1 MFNTIE
7 KLITIRNL
15 KPKKKEGFLKVI
27 SIFSFLGIML
37 GVATLIIVMS
47 VMNGFR
53 TELTDKILGF
63 NPHITIKPYT
73 NNVSQDFYLNI
84 RNEYKNSNIIKT
96 FSSEA
101 VITMNDKA
109 KGVLVRGIDTN
120 QIDKIKLFNS
130 NNIIDGTILNFK
142 QNTVVIGKQLAIEL
156 GVVVGDRLNIMSST
170 SSSTL
175 LGLVPKQSVYKI
187 VSVFSSGLYDY
198 DRNVVFFTINDSL
211 SFFEKSENDIVLEM
225 YVKDPLNADR
235 YKGEIQRKN
244 PNLFVTSWSDLNKSF
259 LSALKVERNVM
270 FLILTLIIIVAAF
283 NIISGLTI
291 LIKNKTKEIAILK
304 ALGLSKQSII
314 KSFFLTGFLIG
325 LIATIAG
332 VLLGVIFSIYIE
344 EIRQFLSSVFN
355 LQIFPEDVYF
365 LNKMPS
371 EINVNSILLISIFS
385 IVISSLASF
394 LTDPMFRGAPAL
406 FSPQVQLFSCH
417 RTGPFRGL

>member
-7 KLITIRNL
+7 KLITFRNL

-53 TELTDKILGF
+53 TELTNKILGF
-63 NPHITIKPYT
+63 NPHISIKPYSD
-73 NNVSQDFYLNI
+73 NINEDFYLNI
-84 RNEYKNSNIIKT
+84 RNEYKDAKIIKT

-101 VITMNDKA
+101 VIMMNDTA
-109 KGVLVRGIDTN
+109 KGVFVRGIDTD
-120 QIDKIKLFNS
+120 QIDDIKLFN
-130 NNIIDGTILNFK
+130 NDNIIDGKISNFK
-142 QNTVVIGKQLAIEL
+142 NDTVVIGKQLAIEL
-156 GVVVGDRLNIMSST
+156 GVVVGDRINIMSST
-170 SSSTL
+170 SSSTM

-187 VSVFSSGLYDY
+187 ISVFSSGLYDY
-198 DRNVVFFTINDSL
+198 DRNIIFFTINDSL
-211 SFFEKSENDIVLEM
+211 SFFEKSDQDIVLEM
-225 YVKDPLNADR
+225 YLKNPLNADVL
-235 YKGEIQRKN
+235 KDKIQLKN
-244 PNLFVTSWSDLNKSF
+244 PNLFVSSWSDLNKSF

-304 ALGLSKQSII
+304 ALGLSKKSII

-332 VLLGVIFSIYIE
+332 IFLGILFSLYIE

-365 LNKMPS
+365 LDKMPS
-371 EINVNSILLISIFS
+371 EISINSILLISVFS
-385 IVISSLASF
+385 IAVSSIASF
-394 LTDPMFRGAPAL
+394 FPSLVVTKIEPIKAL
-406 FSPQVQLFSCH
+406 KYE
-417 RTGPFRGL
+417 